1 MLLCHTNDT
10 SIIFFKISNN
20 INYNFKYRMTQSDI
34 VLVNLSNMGI
44 RQVNQHVFPFSVMPW
59 LKKGS

>member
-1 MLLCHTNDT
+1 
-10 SIIFFKISNN
+10 
-20 INYNFKYRMTQSDI
+20 MTQSDI

-59 LKKGS
+59 LKKGSYKQLQTVKNYL